1 MIRTLLLLTAL
12 AMTAACAHVP
22 TDKERSMAKSQYD
35 IAVENFRQA
44 RNRDALR
51 ALLSAVELNPEEA
64 KIRNLLGI
72 VYHTLGR
79 LKKGAEHYQVAV
91 KLDPGF
97 SEAHNNYGTLLID
110 LGRYD
115 QAIDHFRVALNDI
128 LYPTPSFTEGNMGWA
143 YYLKGES
150 DQAKALL
157 RNAVSRSPSFCRGY
171 EWLVRIGLD
180 TKSYKEVDRY
190 YRNFQKFCIGNDQT
204 RETLPLTWIDE
215 MHYLKGRSLLER
227 GDVDAARVILAQCEL
242 QELPDGQL
250 SLCEQTRSAL

>member
-1 MIRTLLLLTAL
+1 MIRTSLTSILLAL
-12 AMTAACAHVP
+12 SVACAHVP

-79 LKKGAEHYQVAV
+79 LKQGAEHYEAAV
-91 KLDPGF
+91 ELDPGF
-97 SEAHNNYGTLLID
+97 SEAHNNFGTLLID

-115 QAIDHFRVALNDI
+115 EAIEHFRVALNDI

-143 YYLKGES
+143 FYLKGDS
-150 DQAKALL
+150 HRARSLL
-157 RNAVSRSPSFCRGY
+157 KNAVSRTPNFCRGY

-180 TKSYKEVDRY
+180 GKVHKEVDRY
-190 YRNFQKFCIGNDQT
+190 YGRFQKFCMNNDQT
-204 RETLPLTWIDE
+204 RESLPLTWIDE

-227 GDVDAARVILAQCEL
+227 VNVEEARVILAQCAIR
-242 QELPDGQL
+242 ELPDGQL